1 MADKKA
7 LYKSIGESDIL
18 VNATNVGM
26 KPNEKGTMIQDTSVY
41 REDLVVAEIIY
52 NSEGDTYDARGERS
66 RCEMCGRWKR
76 YAPVARGRGVSFVYR
91 PGNAGGRRESK
102 ILCGVEN
109 KRKIYIS
116 WEIRT

>member
-1 MADKKA
+1 M
-7 LYKSIGESDIL
+7 YKSIGESDIL

-52 NSEGDTYDARGERS
+52 NPKETRMMREAKEAG
-66 RCEMCGRWKR
+66 CEMRGRWKR
-76 YAPVARGRGVSFVYR
+76 YAPVAGGRGVSFVYR

-102 ILCGVEN
+102 ILCGVE
-109 KRKIYIS
+109 K
-116 WEIRT
+116 